1 MLTHLFL
8 LLLTVFAALSASVAS
23 SQAHFSNQDESPQL
37 SVGDV
42 PYTEPA
48 DPFAL
53 LAWGD
58 SCVPMAEGNCD
69 GADDSGL
76 LRAGHGLPIA
86 AIDSAAS
93 PAGSPFNFLRARTS
107 APRAPPAQA

>member
-1 MLTHLFL
+1 MLAHLFL
-8 LLLTVFAALSASVAS
+8 LLLPVFAALTASVAS
-23 SQAHFSNQDESPQL
+23 SHAHFSNQDESPQL
-37 SVGDV
+37 SAGDA

-53 LAWGD
+53 PMWSD
-58 SCVPMAEGNCD
+58 SCVTLAEGNCD
-69 GADDSGL
+69 LADDNGL
-76 LRAGHGLPIA
+76 LRAAHGLPIA